1 MSLTIDTKGLSFTIW
16 GAGHDYTLADSGDG
30 EVQVFSHPFVPLNS
44 VMYAGQWYFL
54 VPDENGEPMDAV
66 KDDMAHCTFTPAL
79 GSTFDTEG
87 EVTVECHYH
96 REYIYDEE
104 TLVVDKTV
112 SQKIT
117 VVNHGSIVL
126 YAGEYWGAYYC
137 SDVYS
142 DGYMFMHPKN
152 TNNLDLVTY
161 CQPWYGVRLG
171 GNPVKKVSSFY
182 WRVESLGAGNAVT
195 FLDVGGD
202 LEDIDEL
209 RYADISKVTY
219 IRGFMVGG
227 NKLNDLEP
235 LSEWDFS
242 NVTSLASFLTG
253 SSNLKS
259 LHGLEKA
266 NVKKVKSLAN
276 AFQGLVSVTDWSAI
290 SGWDMPELESMY
302 YAFAGSSFTDLTVIS
317 GWDIRKVKTAESCFR
332 SNSITSLHGLEG
344 LQPLSLENMDGMFY
358 QCPLQTIA
366 ELLSWNAPVKRMYST
381 FEGCDLRSLH
391 GLENLNTVGLI
402 TIRACFKSNGKL
414 LSLDGIE
421 TWVMDSCQDYREAF
435 YGMPWLEDISAVA
448 GWNIGSAEYL
458 DQMFYFTASILTVTA
473 FDDWDFANNPSMGGM
488 LAGWLKYYSP
498 KIGKEVYQDAYYYW
512 DYDGRRY
519 IHAEVEDEDYPMSV
533 YSKSASGAE
542 SWNVSGSGLNAFDD
556 KWNNVPSW
564 N

>member
-1 MSLTIDTKGLSFTIW
+1 MSLTIENLKFTIF

-30 EVQVFSHPFVPLNS
+30 NVQVFSHPFVPLNS
-44 VMYAGQWYFL
+44 VNYAGQWYFM

-66 KDDMAHCTFTPAL
+66 KDDLAHCTFTPAL

-161 CQPWYGVRLG
+161 CQPWYGVRLF

-182 WRVESLGAGNAVT
+182 WRVENLGAGNSGT

-209 RYADISKVTY
+209 RYADVSKVTTM
-219 IRGFMVGG
+219 RGFMGGG
-227 NKLNDLEP
+227 NKVVDLEP
-235 LSEWDFS
+235 LTDWDIS
-242 NVTSLASFLTG
+242 NVTSLAGFVSNCT
-253 SSNLKS
+253 NLKS
-259 LHGLEKA
+259 LHGLEKWNTS
-266 NVKKVKSLAN
+266 NVTSLAN
-276 AFQGLVSVTDWSAI
+276 AFNSLSSITDWSAI
-290 SGWDMPELESMY
+290 SKWDTSKVISLS
-302 YAFAGSSFTDLTVIS
+302 YAFASSSLTDLTVLKD
-317 GWDIRKVKTAESCFR
+317 WDTSEVVDLESTFR
-332 SNSITSLHGLEG
+332 SIGATSLHGLENWNV
-344 LQPLSLENMDGMFY
+344 SKVENMDGTFY
-358 QCPLQTIA
+358 HVPLGTIA
-366 ELLSWNAPVKRMYST
+366 ELLLWTPKPTTLYNC
-381 FEGCDLRSLH
+381 FEQCGLISLH
-391 GLENLNTVGLI
+391 GLENFDTSGL
-402 TIRACFKSNGKL
+402 TTMRGCFRYNGQL
-414 LSLDGIE
+414 LSADGLE
-421 TWVMDSCQDYREAF
+421 NWDVSACQDFREAF
-435 YGMPWLEDISAVA
+435 YGLQWLSDTSALA
-448 GWNIGSAEYL
+448 DWNTGSAEYF
-458 DQMFYFTASILTVTA
+458 DHMFYFTASILDVTS
-473 FDDWDFANNPSMGGM
+473 FEWDYSNNPTMDGM
-488 LAGWLKYYSP
+488 FAGFLKYYST

-512 DYDGRRY
+512 DYDGGRY